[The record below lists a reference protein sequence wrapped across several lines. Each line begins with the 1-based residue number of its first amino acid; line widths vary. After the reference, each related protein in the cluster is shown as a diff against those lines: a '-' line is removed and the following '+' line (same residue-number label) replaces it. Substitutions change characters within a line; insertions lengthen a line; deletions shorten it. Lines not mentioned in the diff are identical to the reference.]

1 MQGLAN
7 SGSYRPIKNIRFHQ
21 YTMVIDFNK
30 QRRAD
35 PKIIFYE
42 VNNRKVKREEKATD
56 RFFCFHF
63 VWWPQIYLIRY
74 LPHRYLSETISTT
87 YCGSTLCYCKKLM
100 GNRYD
105 GF

>member
-7 SGSYRPIKNIRFHQ
+7 SGSYRPINIRFHNC
-21 YTMVIDFNK
+21 TMVIDFNK
-30 QRRAD
+30 QREQF
-35 PKIIFYE
+35 KNYLHE
-42 VNNRKVKREEKATD
+42 VNNRKVKRKKKRLID
-56 RFFCFHF
+56 SVFIF
-63 VWWPQIYLIRY
+63 VWWPEIYLIRY
-74 LPHRYLSETISTT
+74 LPHRHLPETISTT